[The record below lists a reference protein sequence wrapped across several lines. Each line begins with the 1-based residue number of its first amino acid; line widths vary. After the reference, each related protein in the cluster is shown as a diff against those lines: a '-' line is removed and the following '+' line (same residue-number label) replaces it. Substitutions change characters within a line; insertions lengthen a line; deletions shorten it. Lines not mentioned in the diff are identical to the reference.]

1 MSKVL
6 RRQFT
11 TVISLAGI
19 LSLCSRSI
27 LSESRNSTH
36 QLNTFQIPFAPVC
49 LAQTGAFSVYAGLRK
64 KSEPFIKF
72 FLTFGC
78 RFCIF
83 GIHKMKGREAPPHT
97 RAVRREVRKMKDSCE
112 QRIQKQFG
120 SFCTTVLKNEAL
132 YIEREE
138 SRLKDREKSI
148 DDLDTREIELIS
160 VSDKYFMDE
169 HIFEVLGL
177 PIVVTGDLLAEA
189 LARLPEEKR
198 DVILL
203 SYYLGMTDREIAKRM
218 NVVRQTISK
227 RRLVTLKE
235 LRKYLMK
242 EGFEW

>member
-1 MSKVL
+1 
-6 RRQFT
+6 
-11 TVISLAGI
+11 
-19 LSLCSRSI
+19 
-27 LSESRNSTH
+27 
-36 QLNTFQIPFAPVC
+36 
-49 LAQTGAFSVYAGLRK
+49 
-64 KSEPFIKF
+64 
-72 FLTFGC
+72 
-78 RFCIF
+78 
-83 GIHKMKGREAPPHT
+83 
-97 RAVRREVRKMKDSCE
+97 MKDSCE

-138 SRLKDREKSI
+138 ARLKSREKPI
-148 DDLDTREIELIS
+148 DDLDTREIEMIS
-160 VSDKYFMDE
+160 VNDKYFMDE

-235 LRKYLMK
+235 LRKYLTK